1 MSKNKRTWHYSGP
14 VMRFDNCIEQ
24 SWSADTWAVSKSKAM
39 NNLIYRYKQDHDLA
53 PGVKITLPGRLIE
66 VE

>member
-1 MSKNKRTWHYSGP
+1 MSSEKKTYHYSGP

-24 SWSADTWAVSKSKAM
+24 NWSADTWAVSKKKAM
-39 NNLIYRYKQDHDLA
+39 SNLVYRYKMENDMV
-53 PGVKITLPGRLIE
+53 PEVKITLPGRLIE